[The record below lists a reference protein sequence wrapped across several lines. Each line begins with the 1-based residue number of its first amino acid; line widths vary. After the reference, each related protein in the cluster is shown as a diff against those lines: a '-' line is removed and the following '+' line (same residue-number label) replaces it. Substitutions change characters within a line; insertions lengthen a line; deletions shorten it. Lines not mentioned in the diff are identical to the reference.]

1 MFEPAND
8 LERLLTAAARDP
20 EARPDFAAAVL
31 AGDVYACPDA
41 TAEEPG
47 YRLVMLEDDTL
58 AVALF
63 TSPGRVAAIFDD
75 APAVERCNGRDLLTR
90 LRAGFVSVNPGSD
103 YGVVW
108 SPDNLAGLIDGV
120 VTETVETPTKILL
133 GHPAERP
140 EALIAAL
147 ARELGALGQVKAAY
161 LLLAH
166 RADKPEPSWLLGVDQ
181 DGDWNEVR
189 AAIGRAVAGDIL
201 KGRALDAQPLSRSAL
216 AQDLRG
222 GIPILAP
229 KRRGFLS
236 FFR

>member
-8 LERLLTAAARDP
+8 LERLLMAAARDP
-20 EARPDFAAAVL
+20 QKRSAFSAAVL
-31 AGDVYACPDA
+31 AGELFACP
-41 TAEEPG
+41 EPG
-47 YRLVMLEDDTL
+47 GGAYRRVMLADGAV

-63 TSPGRVAAIFDD
+63 TSPGRAAAIFAD
-75 APAVERCNGRDLLTR
+75 APAVEGGGGRGLLEG
-90 LRAGFVSVNPGSD
+90 LRTSAVAVNPGSD
-103 YGVVW
+103 YGVIW
-108 SPDNLAGLIDGV
+108 SPADLDGLLDGV
-120 VTETVETPTKILL
+120 ATEVIEAPTKILL
-133 GHPAERP
+133 GHPVERP

-147 ARELGALGQVKAAY
+147 GRELGALGQVKAAF

-166 RADKPEPSWLLGVDQ
+166 RADKAEQSWLLGVDQ

-189 AAIGRAVAGDIL
+189 SAIGRAVAGGVL
-201 KGRALDAQPLSRSAL
+201 GGRALDAQPLSQSSL

-229 KRRGFLS
+229 KRRSLFS